1 MDNENGVY
9 DDSRSF
15 GIWPT
20 IVGVAAAV
28 CIIVLMFALATGMT

>member
-20 IVGVAAAV
+20 IIGVAAAV
-28 CIIVLMFALATGMT
+28 AIIVLMFALATGMT